1 MKKRVLRLF
10 VALTLCLTLLSTA
23 VFAETGTGVIL
34 NSETTTV
41 SVPAQDGDSSNAGTA
56 AAGDDQPSAP
66 ESLQEAVTCLPFRD
80 PCRKAAESMYRPAV
94 RQKGAAA
101 RTFPARIHGRKSGA
115 IRSGSTGSAA
125 L

>member
-66 ESLQEAVTCLPFRD
+66 
-80 PCRKAAESMYRPAV
+80 
-94 RQKGAAA
+94 
-101 RTFPARIHGRKSGA
+101 
-115 IRSGSTGSAA
+115 
-125 L
+125 